1 MDRAL
6 FEDSDV
12 SRETLVAL
20 EEFSA
25 DLLKWTKKI
34 NLISPST
41 QGDIWERHIKD
52 SAQLW
57 LLRGESTKTW
67 CDLGSGGGLPGLVLA
82 FLSKGEGSPVRFT
95 LIESDA
101 RKSAF
106 LSTMGSKYDLPVQI
120 ITERIEAARP
130 ANADLVSARALAPM
144 PKLLDFAHRHIA
156 EGGLFLLQKGAQFK
170 KEIDL
175 ARESWHFDCEVVPS
189 RTHSAAVVLKIK
201 EVVRA

>member
-12 SRETLVAL
+12 SRETLAAL